1 MNTRSL
7 LWPALLLLAALPTAA
22 NADDSDIETVVVVGN
37 APLPGSG
44 IDADKVAGEVQ
55 TLSIPDLSNG
65 RHTDALANSVA
76 QELSS
81 VSLNDEQGSQFQPDF
96 VYRGFEASPISGI
109 AEGIAVYQNGVRMNE
124 SFGDNVNWDLI
135 PQFAVRSLTLQSND
149 PVFGLNALGGAVSLD
164 MKSGLNFDG
173 HAAQVSGGSFGN
185 VTGDAEYGTRLGD
198 GFALYLGVGG
208 THDDGFRYRSP
219 TTERQ
224 GFGDIA
230 YQSGPIEL
238 HLTATAALN
247 DIAAVG
253 PTPVQML
260 AADPKAVFTFPQ
272 SIRNEMEMTQL
283 RATWHASE
291 TLTFSA
297 STYYRHFLQHLT
309 DGNTTDV
316 DYCDNDPAQLCLEG
330 DNDFPGDALYDT
342 QGNPVPASVL
352 PAGAT
357 PGETDFTRTN
367 ANSYGVAAQMTLS
380 EPLLGHT
387 NNFVFGVSFDRG
399 TTNYTAFGELGAL
412 EDNLEVQTVGVIIDQ
427 ALSPTAQPPI
437 EEPVNVDGT
446 NTYTGIYA
454 VDVFD
459 IAPHLSWTLSGRL
472 NLAGVRLQDNL
483 GTALDGDHSFSHFNP
498 GTGLAYKI
506 TDALTVYAGYSQS
519 NRAPTAGELSCA
531 DPASPCLL
539 DAFLVSDPSLK
550 QVVSNN
556 IEAGLRGRFGLEL
569 LPGAFVWNASVYRT
583 DATNDIMLLAT
594 DVNGFGFF
602 QNAGTTRHQGFDAH
616 LGYRDARWTVNA
628 GYSYLD
634 ATFRN
639 AQELSSDSPA
649 ANDDGVIF
657 VHPGDHIP
665 MNPANRL
672 TFSTE
677 FAATKEWSIGA
688 ELRAQSGQYL
698 VGDESNQ
705 EPKLPGFATV
715 DLHTSYKLGSHLE
728 LFGEI
733 DNLFDKRYYTYG
745 AFTELDGLP
754 DNFNLTNPRTYS
766 PAPGRLF
773 FIGLRAYAD

>member
-1 MNTRSL
+1 MNTKSL
-7 LWPALLLLAALPTAA
+7 LWPALFLAALPAAA

-55 TLSIPDLSNG
+55 TLSITDLSNG

-81 VSLNDEQGSQFQPDF
+81 VSLNDEQGSQYQPDF

-109 AEGIAVYQNGVRMNE
+109 AQGIAVYQNGVRMNE

-198 GFALYLGVGG
+198 GFALYLGVGS

-238 HLTATAALN
+238 HLTSSAALN

-283 RATWHASE
+283 RATWRASE
-291 TLTFSA
+291 TLIFSA

-316 DYCDNDPAQLCLEG
+316 DYCENDPTQLCLEG
-330 DNDFPGDALYDT
+330 DDDFPGDALYDSH
-342 QGNPVPASVL
+342 GNPVPASVL
-352 PAGAT
+352 PDGAT

-380 EPLLGHT
+380 EPLLGHV
-387 NNFVFGVSFDRG
+387 NNLVFGVSLDRG

-412 EDNLEVQTVGVIIDQ
+412 EDDLEVQTVGIVIDQ

-459 IAPHLSWTLSGRL
+459 ITTRLSWTLSGRL
-472 NLAGVRLQDNL
+472 NLADIRLQDNL

-498 GTGLAYKI
+498 GTGLAYKV
-506 TDALTVYAGYSQS
+506 TDALTAYMGYSQS

-531 DPASPCLL
+531 DPNSPCLL

-569 LPGAFVWNASVYRT
+569 LPGAFAWNASVYRT

-634 ATFRN
+634 ATFRT
-639 AQELSSDSPA
+639 AQALSSDSPA

-672 TFSTE
+672 TFSAE
-677 FAATKEWSIGA
+677 FTATKEWNIGA

-715 DLHTSYKLGSHLE
+715 DLHTSYKLGSRLE

-745 AFTELDGLP
+745 AFTGLDGLP
-754 DNFNLTNPRTYS
+754 DNFDLTNPRTYS

-773 FIGLRAYAD
+773 FIGLRTYAD